1 MYENQM
7 RLHEAIIFAENAHR
21 GQKRKGTD
29 RDYICHPM
37 EVLTLVMK
45 SSPRNADLQIAAVLH
60 DTVEDGDV
68 TLADI
73 RCKFGDAAADYV
85 AFMSEDKTK
94 PWKERKE
101 TMIRSLKEASADR
114 MILACADT
122 LANLRSLAADHAVCG
137 EELWTRFNGS
147 KEEIRRYYRE
157 KLRAMRNLEIH
168 ALTRDLFGEACF
180 RFETLFH
187 EKIHPS
193 HWC

>member
-7 RLHEAIIFAENAHR
+7 RLHEAITFAEKAHR

-29 RDYICHPM
+29 MDYICHPM
-37 EVLTLVMK
+37 EVLTLVLQA
-45 SSPRNADLQIAAVLH
+45 SPRNADLQIAAVLH

-73 RCKFGDAAADYV
+73 RLQFGDAAADYV
-85 AFMSEDKTK
+85 AFLSEDKSK

-101 TMIRSLKEASADR
+101 QMIRSLKNASADR
-114 MILACADT
+114 MILACADA
-122 LANLRSLAADHAVCG
+122 LANLRSMAADYAVCG

-147 KEEIRRYYRE
+147 KEEIRWYYRE
-157 KLRAMRNLEIH
+157 KLRAVRNLEIH
-168 ALTRDLFGEACF
+168 ALTRDLFGEACL